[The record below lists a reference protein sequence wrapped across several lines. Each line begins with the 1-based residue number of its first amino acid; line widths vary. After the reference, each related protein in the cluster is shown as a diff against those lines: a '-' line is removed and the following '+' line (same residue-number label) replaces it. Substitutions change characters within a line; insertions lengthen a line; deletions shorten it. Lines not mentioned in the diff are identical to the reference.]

1 MCQKWYKPLETYKK
15 PLKVSIS
22 VIFRHFWAYLP
33 QSRKLFHNKL
43 WRVVKFIES
52 CKKMVTNVNETPIES
67 EFGVG
72 THKILFNY
80 LFKVKCL
87 SVSYTHTHTNTHERK
102 PLKVNW
108 FYDDWRLWFTVVVFN
123 IDIIII
129 KTRYFQKMAFFP
141 CDVILYSNIL
151 HDYTIIKIKSNFNVF

>member
-87 SVSYTHTHTNTHERK
+87 SISYTHTHKHTWKETPK
-102 PLKVNW
+102 SKLILWWLTPLVYRRRLQHRHHHHKNLI
-108 FYDDWRLWFTVVVFN
+108 FSKNGLFSMWRHPIFEHFTW
-123 IDIIII
+123 
-129 KTRYFQKMAFFP
+129 
-141 CDVILYSNIL
+141 L
-151 HDYTIIKIKSNFNVF
+151 HDHKNQK